1 MSDNINLNK
10 TVYSKNQYKKIFDT
24 EFSSLSPTKP
34 IQEQLE
40 EQPSINDFFA
50 LYNELFFIIPKTGET
65 NSHEFLIQQS
75 SEYIN
80 FEPNFAEI
88 EALQT
93 EISQLRKDLLEE
105 QRKNIELQTGEKIN
119 FNTVTQ
125 GQNTAGTNSGTPV
138 FS

>member
-1 MSDNINLNK
+1 MSEKVNLNK

-24 EFSSLSPTKP
+24 EFSSLSQPTP
-34 IQEQLE
+34 VQEQIE
-40 EQPSINDFFA
+40 EQPNINDFFT

-65 NSHEFLIQQS
+65 NSHQFLIQQS

-88 EALQT
+88 EALQK
-93 EISQLRKDLLEE
+93 EIAQLRQDLLEE
-105 QRKNIELQTGEKIN
+105 QRKNIELQTGEQIS
-119 FNTVTQ
+119 FDTITQ
-125 GQNTAGTNSGTPV
+125 GQNTAGTNSGNPV

>member
-1 MSDNINLNK
+1 MSENINLNK